1 MSGLLQGKKA
11 LITGGTAGIGQAIAI
26 LYAAHGADVAILGTN
41 EIRSQET
48 IQKLNEHRLDRIS
61 HTHASK
67 GGHSVTSDLPQECEK
82 CGLDSNQQFSY
93 FLVDVANT
101 SAMEKTIA
109 TLLSSW
115 GTIDILVNN
124 AGITRD
130 NLLMRMSEEDWD
142 RVMEVNLKS
151 VYNSCK
157 VLSRPMMKAKS
168 GVIINISS
176 VVGLTGNAGQ
186 TNYAASKSG
195 MIGFTKA
202 LAKELASRNI
212 RVNCIA
218 PGYIDTQMTE
228 ALSSK
233 VKEEV
238 LSKIPLNRMGKPL
251 DIANAALYLASDL
264 ASYVTGQV
272 IAVDGGMVM

>member
-1 MSGLLQGKKA
+1 
-11 LITGGTAGIGQAIAI
+11 
-26 LYAAHGADVAILGTN
+26 
-41 EIRSQET
+41 
-48 IQKLNEHRLDRIS
+48 
-61 HTHASK
+61 
-67 GGHSVTSDLPQECEK
+67 
-82 CGLDSNQQFSY
+82 
-93 FLVDVANT
+93 
-101 SAMEKTIA
+101 
-109 TLLSSW
+109 
-115 GTIDILVNN
+115 
-124 AGITRD
+124 
-130 NLLMRMSEEDWD
+130 MSEEDWD